1 MPTRKLTAERARE
14 IKQLLA
20 DRKLKSFEIAKKFGV
35 SGATIT
41 HIKQGRLWRH
51 VSNDK
56 LQPYVQTCPCC
67 KGRGMIMEKPHIK
80 PARRIKPARS
90 PARDRLLEALVR
102 EHRTYG

>member
-1 MPTRKLTAERARE
+1 MPTRKLTAERVRE

-41 HIKQGRLWRH
+41 HIKQGRFWQH
-51 VSNDK
+51 VSSDK

-67 KGRGMIMEKPHIK
+67 KGRGMIN
-80 PARRIKPARS
+80 IKPARS
-90 PARDRLLEALVR
+90 PAS
-102 EHRTYG
+102 